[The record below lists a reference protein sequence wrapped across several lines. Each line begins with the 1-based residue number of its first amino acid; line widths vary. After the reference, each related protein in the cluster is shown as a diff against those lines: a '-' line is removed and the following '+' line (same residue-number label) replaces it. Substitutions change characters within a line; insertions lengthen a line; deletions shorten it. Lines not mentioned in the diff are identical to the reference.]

1 MMTVGNM
8 RQGLLGAYM
17 GSSYLVNVQVAGVE
31 TCLVLQYAWF
41 YNVRGVTKDEV
52 LCQAWVVTGVVQRR
66 RTCLKDLMCSG
77 LVCCWGR
84 DGCV

>member
-52 LCQAWVVTGVVQRR
+52 LCQAWCCHRR
-66 RTCLKDLMCSG
+66 GAAQEDLLEGSD
-77 LVCCWGR
+77 V
-84 DGCV
+84 